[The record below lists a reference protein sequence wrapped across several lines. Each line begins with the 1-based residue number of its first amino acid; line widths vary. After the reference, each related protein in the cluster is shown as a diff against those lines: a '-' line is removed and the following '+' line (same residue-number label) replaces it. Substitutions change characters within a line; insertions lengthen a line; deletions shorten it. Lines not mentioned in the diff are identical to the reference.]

1 MKYVLVEGD
10 VKSRD
15 GDIHHI
21 SSHRLIELYGLNPK
35 KCIFD
40 EKIRNERLEIINRYP
55 EVADED
61 YVWLEP
67 RSEGDY
73 KEYLEMVLEC
83 CERDRKSQED
93 NCLNCV
99 RMNRCGVSKMFDDFC
114 IAYDRM
120 Y

>member
-1 MKYVLVEGD
+1 MKYILVEGN
-10 VKSRD
+10 VKSKD
-15 GDIHHI
+15 GDIHYI
-21 SSHRLIELYGLNPK
+21 SSRRLIELYDLNPK

-40 EKIRNERLEIINRYP
+40 DAIKRTGFEIINRCP

-83 CERDRKSQED
+83 CERDRQSQKD
-93 NCLNCV
+93 CCLNCV
-99 RMNRCGVSKMFDDFC
+99 KGNRCSVQKSIDYMC

-120 Y
+120 R